1 MIAMCLVRNATSIG
15 ILLWDSNH
23 HSSNARYGDD
33 IEKLLLLL
41 AEVRPATQET
51 CKVTNSADA
60 SVLIRVSSLYGL
72 CVCWYAGTVW
82 IDRCDM
88 ANELG
93 AGAGCHA
100 RPVAPISWSAPRA
113 GSFAM
118 MANLTRACARAGGE

>member
-33 IEKLLLLL
+33 IEQLLRLL
-41 AEVRPATQET
+41 AEERPATQET

-72 CVCWYAGTVW
+72 CVC
-82 IDRCDM
+82 
-88 ANELG
+88 
-93 AGAGCHA
+93 AGA
-100 RPVAPISWSAPRA
+100 PAPC
-113 GSFAM
+113 GSIA
-118 MANLTRACARAGGE
+118 